1 MISLHHITKT
11 YRSDSI
17 ETRALS
23 DLSLQVNEGEFI
35 SVMGPSGCG
44 KTTLINIVGMLDSYE
59 KGLYIFDDID
69 VRKLSERERVKL
81 RKEN

>member
-1 MISLHHITKT
+1 MISLHHINKT
-11 YRSDSI
+11 YRSEDI

-23 DLSLQVNEGEFI
+23 DLSFQAEEGEFI

-44 KTTLINIVGMLDSYE
+44 KTTLINIIGMLDDYD

-69 VRKLSERERVKL
+69 VKKLSEK
-81 RKEN
+81 